1 MLRPYRHPLVVMTP
15 KSLLRHRLATSSKQE
30 LLEGE
35 FKNVIDEIDDI
46 DPKNVKR
53 LIMCSG
59 KVYYELLETRRSRGL
74 EDVAIIR
81 IEQLYPFPQKEFDK
95 VVKRY
100 QNTKMFIW
108 CQEEPQN
115 QGAWDQIKHRFHPI
129 TSKHQQ
135 LYYVGRSSA
144 AAPSVGYRSVH
155 IKQQETLIDEALSGR
170 INPRMNYRNQD
181 YQ

>member
-1 MLRPYRHPLVVMTP
+1 
-15 KSLLRHRLATSSKQE
+15 LATSPKQD
-30 LLEGE
+30 LLEGG

-46 DPKNVKR
+46 DPKKVKR

-81 IEQLYPFPQKEFDK
+81 IEQLYPFPQKEFDE

-100 QNTKMFIW
+100 KSVKMVIW

-115 QGAWDQIKHRFHPI
+115 QGAWDQIKHRFYPL
-129 TSKHQQ
+129 TSKNRQ
-135 LYYVGRSSA
+135 LHYVGRPSA

-155 IKQQETLIDEALSGR
+155 IKQQETLIDEALTGR